1 MEKGKEKSF
10 VTNHLSLITN
20 HFYHKSNMKIAIEA
34 QRIFRPNKHG
44 MDFVALETIRELQK
58 IDHENE
64 YFIFV
69 SPGPDHCLDESDNMH
84 IVELHCPSY
93 PLWEQVALPR
103 AVARVRPDLLHCTS
117 NTAPVKCPVPLV
129 LTLHDIIFL
138 EKRQSS
144 SRSLYQEMGW
154 HYRRLVVPRILSECR
169 KIITVSNFECNRI
182 REALNLPKDRLTAVY
197 NGYSPHF
204 RQMPPAPEIVHKYI
218 PSDDYLFFLGNTD
231 PKKNTPR
238 VLKAYGL
245 YLRQSKHKRPLLI
258 ADLKEE
264 AIDGILSAEG
274 IKEVKPYL
282 SFPGYIPNADL
293 AALYNG
299 AFAFL
304 YPSLRESF
312 GIPMLESMACGT
324 PVIAGNTSAMPEI
337 AGEGALLADPL
348 DENDIARKILLLEE
362 DDTFYQ
368 QQVDYGLERV
378 KLFSWRKSAEALLKI
393 YKEII
398 IHKPQSRGIL

>member
-1 MEKGKEKSF
+1 
-10 VTNHLSLITN
+10 
-20 HFYHKSNMKIAIEA
+20 MKIAIEA

-69 SPGPDHCLDESDNMH
+69 SPGPDHCLNESDNMH
-84 IVELHCPSY
+84 IVELRCPSY

-204 RQMPPAPEIVHKYI
+204 RQMPPAPEIVHKYV

-348 DENDIARKILLLEE
+348 NENDIARKILLLEE

>member
-1 MEKGKEKSF
+1 M
-10 VTNHLSLITN
+10 SLITN

-69 SPGPDHCLDESDNMH
+69 SPGPDHCLNESDNMH
-84 IVELHCPSY
+84 IVELRCPSY

>member
-1 MEKGKEKSF
+1 M
-10 VTNHLSLITN
+10 SLITN

-69 SPGPDHCLDESDNMH
+69 SPGPDHCLNESDNMH
-84 IVELHCPSY
+84 IVELRCPSY

-204 RQMPPAPEIVHKYI
+204 RQMPPAPEIVHKYV

-231 PKKNTPR
+231 PKKNTPL

-393 YKEII
+393 YK
-398 IHKPQSRGIL
+398 

>member
-1 MEKGKEKSF
+1 
-10 VTNHLSLITN
+10 
-20 HFYHKSNMKIAIEA
+20 MKIAIEA

-84 IVELHCPSY
+84 IVELRCPSY

-204 RQMPPAPEIVHKYI
+204 RQMPPAPEIVHKYVA
-218 PSDDYLFFLGNTD
+218 SDDYLFFLGNTD

>member
-1 MEKGKEKSF
+1 
-10 VTNHLSLITN
+10 
-20 HFYHKSNMKIAIEA
+20 MKIAIEA

-69 SPGPDHCLDESDNMH
+69 SPGPDHCLNDSDNMH
-84 IVELHCPSY
+84 IVELRCPSY

-204 RQMPPAPEIVHKYI
+204 RQMPPAPEIVHKYV

-274 IKEVKPYL
+274 VKEVKPYL

-293 AALYNG
+293 AALSNG

>member
-1 MEKGKEKSF
+1 M
-10 VTNHLSLITN
+10 SLITN

-69 SPGPDHCLDESDNMH
+69 SPGPDHCLNESDNMH
-84 IVELHCPSY
+84 IVELRCPSY

-299 AFAFL
+299 AFTFL

>member
-1 MEKGKEKSF
+1 
-10 VTNHLSLITN
+10 
-20 HFYHKSNMKIAIEA
+20 MKIVIEA

-69 SPGPDHCLDESDNMH
+69 SPGPDHCLNESDNMH
-84 IVELHCPSY
+84 IVELRCPSY

-204 RQMPPAPEIVHKYI
+204 RQMPPAPEIVHKYV

>member
-1 MEKGKEKSF
+1 
-10 VTNHLSLITN
+10 
-20 HFYHKSNMKIAIEA
+20 MKIAIEA

-69 SPGPDHCLDESDNMH
+69 SPGPDHCLNDSDNMH
-84 IVELHCPSY
+84 IVELRCPSY

-204 RQMPPAPEIVHKYI
+204 RQMPPAPEIVHKYV

-337 AGEGALLADPL
+337 AGEGALLADSL